1 MKIYLSLRIY
11 EDGTN
16 AVAFHNKEDA
26 FQYAVDALFDETV
39 EAEMEGWGFPD
50 DEMWFDSWDD
60 EDDSFYD
67 EDDSFYIVERL
78 IENEQKI
85 KDEWLSELKNGQ
97 CIDDG
102 ISEFLRYEVVELEV
116 Q

>member
-11 EDGTN
+11 EDGTD
-16 AVAFHNKEDA
+16 AVAFHNKDDA
-26 FQYAVDALFDETV
+26 FQYAVEALFEETV
-39 EAEMEGWGFPD
+39 DSEMNGWDFSGDQMLFT
-50 DEMWFDSWDD
+50 SWD
-60 EDDSFYD
+60 EDNPFYG
-67 EDDSFYIVERL
+67 VEIL
-78 IENEQKI
+78 IENEQNI

-116 Q
+116 KQFIFNTQ

>member
-11 EDGTN
+11 EDGVN
-16 AVAFHNKEDA
+16 VVAFHSRENA
-26 FQYAVDALFDETV
+26 FQYAVEALFEETV
-39 EAEMEGWGFPD
+39 EAEMDGWGFPD
-50 DEMWFDSWDD
+50 DEMWLDSWD
-60 EDDSFYD
+60 EDNPF
-67 EDDSFYIVERL
+67 EAVEIL

-116 Q
+116 K

>member
-11 EDGTN
+11 EDGTD

-39 EAEMEGWGFPD
+39 EAEMNGWGFPD
-50 DEMWFDSWDD
+50 DQMWFESWY
-60 EDDSFYD
+60 EDDPFY
-67 EDDSFYIVERL
+67 EVEIL
-78 IENEQKI
+78 IENEQNI

-116 Q
+116 R

>member
-1 MKIYLSLRIY
+1 MKIYLLLRIY
-11 EDGTN
+11 ETDTD

-26 FQYAVDALFDETV
+26 FQYAVDALFEETV
-39 EAEMEGWGFPD
+39 DAETDGWGFPD
-50 DEMWFDSWDD
+50 DEMWFDSWDN
-60 EDDSFYD
+60 EDNPF
-67 EDDSFYIVERL
+67 EAVEIL

-116 Q
+116 N

>member
-39 EAEMEGWGFPD
+39 EAEMEGWGFLD

-60 EDDSFYD
+60 EDPF
-67 EDDSFYIVERL
+67 EAVEIL
-78 IENEQKI
+78 IENKQKI

-116 Q
+116 R

>member
-1 MKIYLSLRIY
+1 MKIYLSLCIY
-11 EDGTN
+11 EDGVST
-16 AVAFHNKEDA
+16 VAFHNREDA
-26 FQYAVDALFDETV
+26 FQYAVEALFEETV
-39 EAEMEGWGFPD
+39 EAEMNGWNFPD
-50 DEMWFDSWDD
+50 DEMWFDSWD
-60 EDDSFYD
+60 EDNPI
-67 EDDSFYIVERL
+67 YIVESL
-78 IENEQKI
+78 IENKQKI

>member
-11 EDGTN
+11 EDGVN
-16 AVAFHNKEDA
+16 AVAFHNRDDA

-39 EAEMEGWGFPD
+39 DAEMHGYDFPD
-50 DEMWFDSWDD
+50 DEMWFDSWE
-60 EDDSFYD
+60 EDDPF
-67 EDDSFYIVERL
+67 ETVEIL
-78 IENEQKI
+78 VENEQRI

-116 Q
+116 R

>member
-50 DEMWFDSWDD
+50 DEMWFDSWD
-60 EDDSFYD
+60 EDDPFETAD
-67 EDDSFYIVERL
+67 IL

-97 CIDDG
+97 QIDDG

-116 Q
+116 R

>member
-11 EDGTN
+11 EDGTD

-26 FQYAVDALFDETV
+26 FQYAADALFEETV
-39 EAEMEGWGFPD
+39 EAEMDGWSFPD
-50 DEMWFDSWDD
+50 DQMWFDSWD
-60 EDDSFYD
+60 EDSPI
-67 EDDSFYIVERL
+67 YIVERL
-78 IENEQKI
+78 IENEQNI

-116 Q
+116 N

>member
-26 FQYAVDALFDETV
+26 FQYAVDSLFEETV
-39 EAEMEGWGFPD
+39 EAEMDGWGFPD
-50 DEMWFDSWDD
+50 DEMWFESWDD
-60 EDDSFYD
+60 EDNPIYRAES
-67 EDDSFYIVERL
+67 L

-85 KDEWLSELKNGQ
+85 KDEWLSELKNGRQ
-97 CIDDG
+97 IDDG

-116 Q
+116 R

>member
-11 EDGTN
+11 EDGVN
-16 AVAFHNKEDA
+16 AVAFHNKEGA
-26 FQYAVDALFDETV
+26 FQYAVDALFEETV
-39 EAEMEGWGFPD
+39 EAEMNGWGFPD
-50 DEMWFDSWDD
+50 DEMWLDSWD
-60 EDDSFYD
+60 EDDPF
-67 EDDSFYIVERL
+67 EAVEIL

-116 Q
+116 R